1 MKQFVI
7 ETIIRSKNKN
17 KPALGL
23 NQVETP
29 KLGILNKEIRQA
41 SPTDSLKVQSVKF
54 QRRTTIQGFNELNSQ
69 LLGVPQQIFDQRRR
83 DSGSPQTV

>member
-1 MKQFVI
+1 VKRFII

-29 KLGILNKEIRQA
+29 KLGILNKEKA
-41 SPTDSLKVQSVKF
+41 SPTDSLKVQTVKF